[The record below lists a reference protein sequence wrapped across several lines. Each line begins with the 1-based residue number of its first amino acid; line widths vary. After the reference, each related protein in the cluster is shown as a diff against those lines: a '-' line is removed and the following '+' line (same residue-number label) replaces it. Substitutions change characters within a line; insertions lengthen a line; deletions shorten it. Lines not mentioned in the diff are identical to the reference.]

1 MHKAQRLY
9 RYGSAE
15 YNVITDVMIF
25 LVIVDI
31 HLIAL
36 LSIRYQSYWKIIRKK
51 NNNKEHKTKHLIDE
65 ALEKI

>member
-1 MHKAQRLY
+1 
-9 RYGSAE
+9 
-15 YNVITDVMIF
+15 MIF

-51 NNNKEHKTKHLIDE
+51 NNNKEYKTKHLIDE